1 VKRFSEEHGYKPIKT
16 VMQVDS
22 MDADLRIGLWNGL
35 AVYYFGALN
44 RSASSFNSAPG
55 WLSELIIMLWI
66 DFFKM
71 PIDTIS
77 RTPAD
82 VYGEIR
88 KQFFSFAWYEVYDF
102 IQFVATESKNKEVNG
117 AFVTHCNQVLEHEVS
132 AWRFVGKKIAPIT
145 SKEEIVA
152 IEEAL
157 GTTQSLRPVAIH
169 LNSAF
174 DLMLDRKSPDYRNS
188 IKESISA
195 VEAICTLLAGTE
207 KADLTEALK
216 VMKKKGIHVHP
227 ALEQAFTKLY
237 GYASNADG
245 IRHAMLEEPDLHLE
259 DAKFML
265 VVCAAF
271 INYLKSKSS
280 EIGIQL

>member
-1 VKRFSEEHGYKPIKT
+1 LERFSETYGYKPIKT

-35 AVYYFGALN
+35 AVYYWAELN
-44 RSASSFNSAPG
+44 TVKSFPYVAKS
-55 WLSELIIMLWI
+55 LVVLIAHLWI
-66 DFFKM
+66 DFFIA
-71 PIDTIS
+71 PVDTIPQNPS
-77 RTPAD
+77 NA
-82 VYGEIR
+82 YEEIKKR
-88 KQFFSFAWYEVYDF
+88 FFSLAWYEVYDF
-102 IQFVATESKNKEVNG
+102 IQFVATELVNKD
-117 AFVTHCNQVLEHEVS
+117 FITYCNQVLEREVS

-145 SKEEIVA
+145 SKEEITA

-157 GTTQSLRPVAIH
+157 KATQSLRPVAIH
-169 LNSAF
+169 LNSAL

-195 VEAICTLLAGTE
+195 VEAICTLLAGTK
-207 KADLTEALK
+207 KADLSEALK
-216 VMKKKGIHVHP
+216 VMKKKGIRLHA

-237 GYASNADG
+237 AYTSNADG

-265 VVCAAF
+265 VACAAF
-271 INYLKSKSS
+271 ISYLKSKSS
-280 EIGIQL
+280 EIGIKV